1 MLTITF
7 ILDSCTGTIN
17 GDYLVFES
25 NDTCPVTTSVSGTTI
40 NHRGSI
46 SWSGG
51 KRGEIVTRR
60 QTVRVGFTCT
70 FETSF
75 MLSTANG
82 VLPLMNNTLIE
93 MDDVDGTVELNLG
106 LRESSEFRTPLAAD
120 TVVRVPDNL
129 YVAAVL
135 ISSSTWTTVLENCWA
150 TPR

>member
-1 MLTITF
+1 M
-7 ILDSCTGTIN
+7 
-17 GDYLVFES
+17 
-25 NDTCPVTTSVSGTTI
+25 TTSVSGTTI

-75 MLSTANG
+75 TLSTANG
-82 VLPLMNNTLIE
+82 VLPLLNNTIIK
-93 MDDVDGTVELNLG
+93 MDNVEGTVELNLG
-106 LRESSEFRTPLAAD
+106 LWESSDFRTPLAED
-120 TVVRVPDNL
+120 TVVQVPDKL

-135 ISSSTWTTVLENCWA
+135 VSSSTWTTVLENCWA